1 MCIFSDSYKL
11 YIYIG
16 ASLVAPMVKNLPSV
30 QKTWVQSLGWED
42 SLEEAW
48 QCIPVFLPRESP
60 MERGAWW
67 VQSIGLQRVGH
78 D

>member
-16 ASLVAPMVKNLPSV
+16 ASLVTPMVKNLPSV
-30 QKTWVQSLGWED
+30 QETWVQSLGWEG

-48 QCIPVFLPRESP
+48 QRIPVFLPRESP
-60 MERGAWW
+60 WKEEPGRL
-67 VQSIGLQRVGH
+67 QSMGSRRVEHG
-78 D
+78 